1 MLEQNDIPCALFT
14 NNVIYSDVQKN
25 INEAEN
31 HLKQELNME
40 HMKQNMGNV
49 GTIAGASE
57 RQKIY
62 SEMGNDMNMRQ
73 GHGYGAEY
81 GNKTVDRILGK
92 KVEGVQEKENGHH
105 KLNGAD
111 KIVNGQKV
119 QTKYCKSAADTY
131 RAGFKDSS
139 HDYSGQLREV
149 PRDQYDEI
157 RRMLQKDIDDGKM
170 NGIKPGTPTENFLKK
185 GYFSYL

>member
-1 MLEQNDIPCALFT
+1 
-14 NNVIYSDVQKN
+14 
-25 INEAEN
+25 
-31 HLKQELNME
+31 ME

-139 HDYSGQLREV
+139 HDYS
-149 PRDQYDEI
+149 D
-157 RRMLQKDIDDGKM
+157 
-170 NGIKPGTPTENFLKK
+170 N
-185 GYFSYL
+185 